1 MNFEVMISFCDEKL
15 IQITTF
21 LEAMRVARFHE
32 VATKNGSVADL
43 GKLMRESHR
52 SLDEL
57 YECSHENLNRLI
69 DISDRFG
76 VNARLTG
83 AG

>member
-1 MNFEVMISFCDEKL
+1 MLVFFS
-15 IQITTF
+15 
-21 LEAMRVARFHE
+21 EAIRVSQFRE
-32 VATKNGSVADL
+32 LATNNGKVDDL

-52 SLDEL
+52 SLNEL
-57 YECSHENLNRLI
+57 YECSHENLNRLV

>member
-1 MNFEVMISFCDEKL
+1 MVYVFHSLF
-15 IQITTF
+15 F
-21 LEAMRVARFHE
+21 AEAIRVARFRD
-32 VATKNGSVADL
+32 VAAAQSNTNIDDL
-43 GKLMRESHR
+43 GKFMRQSHES
-52 SLDEL
+52 LNEL
-57 YECSHENLNRLI
+57 YECSHENLNRLV

>member
-1 MNFEVMISFCDEKL
+1 MKFLSSVA
-15 IQITTF
+15 F
-21 LEAMRVARFHE
+21 LEAIRVARFHE
-32 VATKNGSVADL
+32 LATKGDSVDEL
-43 GKLMRESHR
+43 GRLMRASHL
-52 SLDEL
+52 SLDLL
-57 YECSHENLNRLI
+57 YECSHENLNRLV

>member
-1 MNFEVMISFCDEKL
+1 MEQFS
-15 IQITTF
+15 
-21 LEAMRVARFHE
+21 EAIRVSRFHE
-32 VATKNGSVADL
+32 VASQNGSVDDL
-43 GKLMRESHR
+43 GQLMRESHK

-57 YECSHENLNRLI
+57 YECSHENLNRLV

>member
-1 MNFEVMISFCDEKL
+1 MAQF
-15 IQITTF
+15 
-21 LEAMRVARFHE
+21 RE
-32 VATKNGSVADL
+32 VATKTDNVDEL
-43 GKLMRESHR
+43 GKLMRESHL
-52 SLDEL
+52 SLNEL
-57 YECSHENLNRLI
+57 YECSHENLNRLV

>member
-1 MNFEVMISFCDEKL
+1 ME
-15 IQITTF
+15 
-21 LEAMRVARFHE
+21 RFHE
-32 VATKNGSVADL
+32 VATHNGSIEEL
-43 GKLMRESHR
+43 GQLMRESHR
-52 SLDEL
+52 SLNEL

>member
-1 MNFEVMISFCDEKL
+1 M
-15 IQITTF
+15 
-21 LEAMRVARFHE
+21 ARFRE
-32 VATKNGSVADL
+32 LAAKCDGIKEL
-43 GKLMRESHR
+43 GRLMRESHL
-52 SLDEL
+52 SLDLL
-57 YECSHENLNRLI
+57 YECSHENLNRLV